1 MGLTEEVLYTKSSQE
16 LTSILYQ
23 GCLKKLELAI
33 KAIEDK
39 DYLRANY
46 ILQRV
51 NDILYRLGAGLN
63 YEAGVIAYQLEALYN
78 YMADKVIEANLKK
91 SIPPLKEVLVI
102 LNIIADAWKVACEK
116 NPTVSASQ
124 FQKLRQSY
132 EQDFVPYDKP
142 GLDLIE

>member
-63 YEAGVIAYQLEALYN
+63 YDAGVIAYQLEALYN

-91 SIPPLKEVLVI
+91 SILPLKEVLVI
-102 LNIIADAWKVACEK
+102 LNIIADAWKAACEK
-116 NPTVSASQ
+116 NPTVPASQ

-132 EQDFVPYDKP
+132 ESRFCA
-142 GLDLIE
+142 LR